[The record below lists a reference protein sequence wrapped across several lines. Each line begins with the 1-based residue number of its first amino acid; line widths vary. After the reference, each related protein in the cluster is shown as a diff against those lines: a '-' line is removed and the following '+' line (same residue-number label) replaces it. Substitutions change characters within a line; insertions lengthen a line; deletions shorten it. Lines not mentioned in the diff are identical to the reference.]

1 MAKAGKCSAEAQ
13 TPFKT
18 TIFGRVLRLHPK
30 SESWLK
36 GLIAQVRPTVSP
48 QLGPRTE
55 KRVSL
60 PACWGSYSGLHLGVL
75 WIQTKPNGV
84 RATGKPM
91 RWR

>member
-48 QLGPRTE
+48 QLGPRTG
-55 KRVSL
+55 KAGFARL
-60 PACWGSYSGLHLGVL
+60 LGLLDQGC
-75 WIQTKPNGV
+75 T
-84 RATGKPM
+84 
-91 RWR
+91 